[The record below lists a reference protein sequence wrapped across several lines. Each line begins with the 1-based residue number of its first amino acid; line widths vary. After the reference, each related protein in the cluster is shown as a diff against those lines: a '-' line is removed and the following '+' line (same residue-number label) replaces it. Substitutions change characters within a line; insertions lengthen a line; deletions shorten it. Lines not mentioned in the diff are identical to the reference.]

1 MTINSMTGFATARGE
16 TDQMRWVWEL
26 KSVNG
31 RGLDVRLRM
40 PPGFEGV
47 EARVKPL
54 ISKAFARGSISAQLT
69 VDQSARAAAIQ
80 IDRDALKLLEAEAI
94 ATRDRVGGP
103 PIRAELLLG
112 LRGVIVSA
120 DSAHDTQTDT
130 ATLDAIAA
138 SCSDAVAALASARAE
153 EGAALAPVLRDL
165 VDGIAVARETLE
177 AHPSRSPDAVM
188 ARLQKALVRLQEN
201 AATWDAQRLHQEAVL
216 LATRADIEEEVQRLG
231 AHVASAR
238 ALVAAEAPVGRRLDF
253 LAQEFNREANTI
265 CSKSSD
271 TDLTATGLELKALIE
286 RFREQVQNV
295 E

>member
-16 TDQMRWVWEL
+16 TEQARWVWEL

-31 RGLDVRLRM
+31 RGLDVRLRL
-40 PPGFEGV
+40 PPGFEGL
-47 EARVKPL
+47 EARVKPQ

-69 VDQSARAAAIQ
+69 VDPSASAAAIQ
-80 IDRDALKLLEAEAI
+80 IDRDALKLLEAEAM

-103 PIRAELLLG
+103 PIRAELLLS

-120 DSAHDTQTDT
+120 DSAHDTRTDA

-138 SCSDAVAALASARAE
+138 SCSEAVAALAGARAD

-165 VDGIAVARETLE
+165 VDGIAAATETLQ
-177 AHPSRSPDAVM
+177 AHPSRSPDVVI
-188 ARLQKALVRLQEN
+188 ARLQKALTRLQEN

-231 AHVASAR
+231 AHIASAR
-238 ALVAAEAPVGRRLDF
+238 ALMTAGEPVGRRLDF

-265 CSKSSD
+265 CSKSND

-286 RFREQVQNV
+286 RLREQVQ
-295 E
+295 